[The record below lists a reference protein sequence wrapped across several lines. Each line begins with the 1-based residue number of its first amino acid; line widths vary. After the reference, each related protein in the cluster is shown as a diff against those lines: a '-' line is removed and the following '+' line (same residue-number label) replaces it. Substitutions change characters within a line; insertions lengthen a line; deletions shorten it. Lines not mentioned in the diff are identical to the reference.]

1 MINNKRLEKQKQ
13 AEAERRLK
21 ELREELED
29 ELTKQFD
36 QTSLKPSAPVV
47 TDEMDTSAGVDP
59 ETAKRIIEALLF
71 AASKPVTIPEIRKVL
86 KGEKAEEI
94 HTRITELAAEYE
106 RDQRSFR
113 IQHIAGGWQVLT
125 EAKYAPW
132 VFKLEQQKKVKQA
145 TASALETLAIIA
157 YKQPLSRVEIED
169 LRGVDSSAVLA
180 TLLER
185 GLVKIVGRKEIPG
198 RPFLYGTTDKFLE
211 HFGLGTVSHLPNIE
225 EIKQLVEGSVSKDT
239 LLRRDQAVEVPNE
252 ITADA
257 LNVPDVPMETSSDTA
272 LDAGAI
278 SISETQGEQ
287 AS

>member
-1 MINNKRLEKQKQ
+1 MMNNKRIEKQKQ

-29 ELTKQFD
+29 ELTRQFD
-36 QTSLKPSAPVV
+36 QTAPKPAESVV
-47 TDEMDTSAGVDP
+47 STEIDTTSGVDRD
-59 ETAKRIIEALLF
+59 TAKRIIEALLF
-71 AASKPVTIPEIRKVL
+71 AASKPVSIPEIRKVL
-86 KGEKAEEI
+86 KGEKPEEI
-94 HTRITELAAEYE
+94 HTLITELAAEYE
-106 RDQRSFR
+106 KDQRSFR
-113 IQHIAGGWQVLT
+113 VQHIAGGWQVLT
-125 EAKYAPW
+125 ESRYAPW

-211 HFGLGTVSHLPNIE
+211 HFGLGTVGQLPNIE
-225 EIKQLVEGSVSKDT
+225 EIKQLVEGTVSKDT
-239 LLRRDQAVEVPNE
+239 LLKRDQAVEVPNDV
-252 ITADA
+252 TADST
-257 LNVPDVPMETSSDTA
+257 LSTEPV
-272 LDAGAI
+272 
-278 SISETQGEQ
+278 SISEPQNEPT
-287 AS
+287 S